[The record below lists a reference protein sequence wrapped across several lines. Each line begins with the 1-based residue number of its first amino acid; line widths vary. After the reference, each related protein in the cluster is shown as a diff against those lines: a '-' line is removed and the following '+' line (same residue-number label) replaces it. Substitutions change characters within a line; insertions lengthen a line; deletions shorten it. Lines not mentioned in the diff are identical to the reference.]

1 MGHRSLLAAGAF
13 ALATLPFLPSV
24 STAQIAVS
32 ANDNKLINV
41 GGRNQVVENPA
52 PDTATIID
60 LGVSP
65 PKVIGEVKAGAAVAG
80 VPQSVAV
87 APDESIALVTAANKK
102 DPANAKKQTPDNKL
116 TIIDVK
122 ARPPAVIGTV
132 EVGKGPSGV
141 SFSPDGKLVLVANR
155 GDGTVSVLKV
165 SGKALTSA
173 GKIDFGNPKSQPSH
187 AVFTPDG
194 KMALVTRDGD
204 HRISVL
210 AVDGDKVTDTK
221 KYMVAGFRPYSLSI
235 SSKGDVAVVGNQGGG
250 QGDIDLIHLIDLK
263 QNPPRIVDAVAA
275 GMVPEGVGMSP
286 DGTHVAVTLHNGSNK
301 PKSHQ
306 AYHDHGLVKIYRAQG
321 GKLIFVA
328 EAKVGGWGQGI
339 VWSKDGKTLLAQS
352 MAEKALDVL
361 SFDGKTLKKTGMVK
375 VGGGPA
381 GIRTAQP

>member
-1 MGHRSLLAAGAF
+1 
-13 ALATLPFLPSV
+13 
-24 STAQIAVS
+24 
-32 ANDNKLINV
+32 
-41 GGRNQVVENPA
+41 VV
-52 PDTATIID
+52 
-60 LGVSP
+60 
-65 PKVIGEVKAGAAVAG
+65 
-80 VPQSVAV
+80 
-87 APDESIALVTAANKK
+87 
-102 DPANAKKQTPDNKL
+102 
-116 TIIDVK
+116 
-122 ARPPAVIGTV
+122 GTV

-155 GDGTVSVLKV
+155 GEGTVSIFKV
-165 SGKALTSA
+165 SGKTLTPA

-210 AVDGDKVTDTK
+210 AVDGDKITDTK
-221 KYMVAGFRPYSLSI
+221 KYMVAGFRPYSLGI

-306 AYHDHGLVKIYRAQG
+306 AYHDHGLVKIYRVGG
-321 GKLIFVA
+321 GKLTFVA

-339 VWSKDGKTLLAQS
+339 VWSRDGKTLLAQS
-352 MAEKALDVL
+352 MMEKGLDVL